1 MVTISPE
8 DYKKIKERQE
18 NARAKSLWIT
28 DHIILE
34 KHLQFC
40 SFVITWR
47 IPSKK
52 NSKRIAWRGRPTLL
66 SSEEY
71 LEWEKKAID
80 QISHIK
86 INFPPPYSI
95 EMKIWYPDNRKADNS
110 NKFESIADMLVEAKK
125 IPDDNWKLLSDIRL
139 IAMWVDKEN
148 PRAEIT
154 IKSI

>member
-1 MVTISPE
+1 M
-8 DYKKIKERQE
+8 
-18 NARAKSLWIT
+18 
-28 DHIILE
+28 ILE

-40 SFVITWR
+40 TFTITWR

-66 SSEEY
+66 SSEAY
-71 LEWEKKAID
+71 IEWEKKAID
-80 QISHIK
+80 QISHVK
-86 INFPPPYSI
+86 INFPPPYYI

-110 NKFESIADMLVEAKK
+110 NKFESVADMLVEARKLT
-125 IPDDNWKLLSDIRL
+125 DDNWKVIPDIRL
-139 IAMWVDKEN
+139 IAMWVDKVN